1 MDTLVRRLLL
11 RIALRA
17 CAAAA
22 ALSLIGWLA
31 AGAPVAGALA
41 GLVLVL
47 VWELSVQLRAAGE
60 LSQLFDSGAGSGGAF
75 SFAELPQQ
83 LSDLE
88 SRTEEAE
95 QRLKRVLKALQST
108 ARSFPDAAL
117 VLNDKGEVVV
127 SNRQA
132 RRMLG
137 VRKRLD
143 KGRQALK
150 LIRDPAFVNWL
161 TRGERELVRFK
172 SPELPDTWLEAQR
185 VPYAEKQV
193 LLLVRDVTAA
203 VLADK
208 TRSDFVANASHELQ
222 TPLTVLTGYL
232 ESMAEDEDF
241 PERWSDPVH
250 HMASQCDRMTRL
262 VRDLLELS
270 RLETS
275 DTAPG
280 LEEVNMMDVLG
291 DAVQVGTARS
301 GGQLDIFAE
310 VTSVRP
316 LLGDEFEIRSV
327 ATNLAINAVA
337 FTPPGGKVVLRW
349 ETSNGGGRIS
359 ATDTGIGIR
368 REHLPRLTERFYRVR
383 GEGSPVVP
391 GTGLGLAIVKHVL
404 NRHGGRLE
412 IESEPGSGSTF
423 TCHFPPERVGS
434 GDAP

>member
-1 MDTLVRRLLL
+1 MAPLVRRLFI

-17 CAAAA
+17 CGAAA
-22 ALSLIGWLA
+22 ALAILGWLL
-31 AGAPVAGALA
+31 AGMAVIGALA
-41 GLVLVL
+41 GLALVL
-47 VWELSVQLRAAGE
+47 AWELTAQLRAAGE
-60 LSQLFDSGAGSGGAF
+60 LSRLFDSDAWPDGAF

-95 QRLKRVLKALQST
+95 QRLKQVLKTLRST

-117 VLNDKGEVVV
+117 VLNDQGEVVV

-143 KGRQALK
+143 KGRPALK
-150 LIRDPAFVNWL
+150 LIRDPEFRNWL
-161 TRGERELVRFK
+161 QRGGRDLVRFQ
-172 SPELPDTWLEAQR
+172 SPEKPDSWLEAQR
-185 VPYAEKQV
+185 VPYAEKQF
-193 LLLVRDVTAA
+193 LLLVRDVTTA

-232 ESMAEDEDF
+232 ESMSEDEEF
-241 PERWSDPVH
+241 PQRWSGPVQ

-275 DTAPG
+275 GTPPGFAP
-280 LEEVNMMDVLG
+280 LNMMEVLG
-291 DAVQVGTARS
+291 DAVQVGMARS
-301 GGQLDIFAE
+301 SGQLDIRAE
-310 VTSVRP
+310 VRSQRP
-316 LLGDEFEIRSV
+316 LLGDESEIRSV

-337 FTPPGGKVVLRW
+337 FTPPGGEVVLRW
-349 ETSNGGGRIS
+349 QTNGAGGRLS

-368 REHLPRLTERFYRVR
+368 AEHLPRLTERFYRVR

-404 NRHGGRLE
+404 TRHEGNLE
-412 IESEPGSGSTF
+412 IDSKPGSGSTF
-423 TCHFPPERVGS
+423 TCHFPARRIGPEI
-434 GDAP
+434 

>member
-1 MDTLVRRLLL
+1 MDTLVRKLLL
-11 RIALRA
+11 RVALRA
-17 CAAAA
+17 CGAAA
-22 ALSLIGWLA
+22 ALSVLGWLA
-31 AGAPVAGALA
+31 AGAPVAGAMA

-47 VWELSVQLRAAGE
+47 AWELWVQLRAAGE

-117 VLNDKGEVVV
+117 VLNDRGEVVV

-143 KGRQALK
+143 KGRPALK

-161 TRGERELVRFK
+161 ERGGKELVRFR
-172 SPELPDTWLEAQR
+172 SPELSDTWLEAQR
-185 VPYAEKQV
+185 VPYAEEQV

-262 VRDLLELS
+262 VSDLLELS
-270 RLETS
+270 RLETA

-280 LEEVNMMDVLG
+280 FGEVNMMDVLG
-291 DAVQVGTARS
+291 DAVQIATVRS
-301 GGQLDIFAE
+301 AGQLEISAKVSSDR
-310 VTSVRP
+310 S
-316 LLGDEFEIRSV
+316 LLGEDFEIRSV

-349 ETSNGGGRIS
+349 DTGRAGGRLS
-359 ATDTGIGIR
+359 ATDSGIGIR

-383 GEGSPVVP
+383 GEGSPAVP

-404 NRHGGRLE
+404 TRHGGRLR
-412 IESEPGSGSTF
+412 IESRPGSGSKF
-423 TCHFPPERVGS
+423 TCHFPPERL

>member
-1 MDTLVRRLLL
+1 MLGV
-11 RIALRA
+11 A
-17 CAAAA
+17 
-22 ALSLIGWLA
+22 GWLL
-31 AGAPVAGALA
+31 AGMPVAGALA
-41 GLVLVL
+41 GVILVLA
-47 VWELSVQLRAAGE
+47 WELSVQLRAAGE
-60 LSQLFDSGAGSGGAF
+60 LSELFDADAWSGGGF

-95 QRLKRVLKALQST
+95 QRLRKVLKALRST

-117 VLNDKGEVVV
+117 VLNDQGKVVV

-143 KGRQALK
+143 KGRPALK
-150 LIRDPAFVNWL
+150 LIRDPEFGNWL
-161 TRGERELVRFK
+161 KRGGQELVRFK
-172 SPELPDTWLEAQR
+172 SPEQPDCWLEAQR
-185 VPYAEKQV
+185 VPYAEKQI
-193 LLLVRDVTAA
+193 LLLVRDVTTA

-232 ESMAEDEDF
+232 ESMSEDEDF
-241 PERWSDPVH
+241 PERWDDPIQ

-275 DTAPG
+275 ETPPGFAP
-280 LEEVNMMDVLG
+280 LNMAEVLG
-291 DAVQVGTARS
+291 DAAQVGTARS
-301 GGQLDIFAE
+301 GGQLDISTE
-310 VTSVRP
+310 VRSGRP

-349 ETSNGGGRIS
+349 ETSRSGGRIS

-404 NRHGGRLE
+404 TRHGGRLE
-412 IESEPGSGSTF
+412 IESKPGSGSTF
-423 TCHFPPERVGS
+423 TCHFPPKRLGES
-434 GDAP
+434 P

>member
-1 MDTLVRRLLL
+1 MDPLVRRLIF
-11 RIALRA
+11 RIVLRA
-17 CAAAA
+17 AGAALALAAA
-22 ALSLIGWLA
+22 GWLL
-31 AGAPVAGALA
+31 AGAPVVGALA
-41 GLVLVL
+41 GVVLVL
-47 VWELSVQLRAAGE
+47 VWELAVQLRAAGE
-60 LSQLFDSGAGSGGAF
+60 LSQLFDPEAWSGGAF

-88 SRTEEAE
+88 SRTEETE
-95 QRLKRVLKALQST
+95 QRLKTVLKALRST

-117 VLNDKGEVVV
+117 VLNDDGEVVV

-132 RRMLG
+132 RRLLG

-143 KGRQALK
+143 KGRPALK
-150 LIRDPAFVNWL
+150 LIRDPEFRNWL
-161 TRGERELVRFK
+161 QRGGKDLVRFK
-172 SPELPDTWLEAQR
+172 SPEKPDSWLEAQR

-232 ESMAEDEDF
+232 ESMAEDEEF
-241 PERWSDPVH
+241 PERWSDPVRL
-250 HMASQCDRMTRL
+250 MSSQCDRMTRL

-275 DTAPG
+275 ETPPGFAP
-280 LEEVNMMDVLG
+280 LNMMDLLG
-291 DAVQVGTARS
+291 DAVQVATARS
-301 GGQLDIFAE
+301 GGQLDIRAE
-310 VTSVRP
+310 VNSEET
-316 LLGDEFEIRSV
+316 LLGDEREIRSV

-337 FTPPGGKVVLRW
+337 FTPAGGEVVLRW
-349 ETSNGGGRIS
+349 QAGRSGGSLS
-359 ATDTGIGIR
+359 ATDTGVGIR
-368 REHLPRLTERFYRVR
+368 PEHLPRLTERFYRVR

-404 NRHGGRLE
+404 TRHGGKLE
-412 IESEPGSGSTF
+412 VASEPGSGSTF
-423 TCHFPPERVGS
+423 TCHFPSKRI
-434 GDAP
+434 GDFA

>member
-1 MDTLVRRLLL
+1 MDPLVRRLIFRIVL
-11 RIALRA
+11 R
-17 CAAAA
+17 
-22 ALSLIGWLA
+22 A
-31 AGAPVAGALA
+31 AGAALALAAAGWLLAGEPVVGALA
-41 GLVLVL
+41 GVVLVL
-47 VWELSVQLRAAGE
+47 VWELAVQLRAAGE
-60 LSQLFDSGAGSGGAF
+60 LSQLFDPEAWSGGAF

-88 SRTEEAE
+88 SRTEETE
-95 QRLKRVLKALQST
+95 QRLKTVLKALRST

-117 VLNDKGEVVV
+117 VLNDDGEVVV

-132 RRMLG
+132 RRLLG

-143 KGRQALK
+143 KGRPALK
-150 LIRDPAFVNWL
+150 LIRDPEFRNWL
-161 TRGERELVRFK
+161 QRGGKDLVRFK
-172 SPELPDTWLEAQR
+172 SPEKPDSWVEAQR

-232 ESMAEDEDF
+232 ESMAEDEEF
-241 PERWSDPVH
+241 PERWSDPVQL
-250 HMASQCDRMTRL
+250 MSSQCDRMTRL

-275 DTAPG
+275 ETSPGFAP
-280 LEEVNMMDVLG
+280 LNMMDVLG
-291 DAVQVGTARS
+291 DAVQVATARS
-301 GGQLDIFAE
+301 GGQLDIRAE
-310 VTSVRP
+310 VNSEET
-316 LLGDEFEIRSV
+316 LLGDEREIRSV

-337 FTPPGGKVVLRW
+337 FTPAGGEVVLRW
-349 ETSNGGGRIS
+349 QAGRSGGSLS
-359 ATDTGIGIR
+359 ATDTGVGIR
-368 REHLPRLTERFYRVR
+368 PEHLPRLTERFYRVR

-404 NRHGGRLE
+404 TRHGGKLE
-412 IESEPGSGSTF
+412 VASEPGSGSTF
-423 TCHFPPERVGS
+423 TCHFPSKRI
-434 GDAP
+434 GDFA

>member
-1 MDTLVRRLLL
+1 M

-17 CAAAA
+17 CAAAV
-22 ALSLIGWLA
+22 ALSVIGWLA

-47 VWELSVQLRAAGE
+47 AWELSVQLRTAGE
-60 LSQLFDSGAGSGGAF
+60 LSQLFDSGAGSGGAL
-75 SFAELPQQ
+75 SFAELPRQ

-161 TRGERELVRFK
+161 TRGDRELVRFK

-193 LLLVRDVTAA
+193 LLLVRDVTTA

-232 ESMAEDEDF
+232 ESMAEDEEF

-270 RLETS
+270 RLETA

-280 LEEVNMMDVLG
+280 FEEVNMMDVLG
-291 DAVQVGTARS
+291 DAVRIATARS
-301 GGQLDIFAE
+301 AGQLDIFAK
-310 VTSVRP
+310 VSSDRP
-316 LLGDEFEIRSV
+316 LLGEDFEIRSV

-423 TCHFPPERVGS
+423 TCHFPPERVGL

>member
-1 MDTLVRRLLL
+1 MLL
-11 RIALRA
+11 AGG
-17 CAAAA
+17 AA
-22 ALSLIGWLA
+22 ALLAVAGWLL
-31 AGAPVAGALA
+31 AGMPLAGALA

-47 VWELSVQLRAAGE
+47 AWELRVQLRAAGE
-60 LSQLFDSGAGSGGAF
+60 LSQLFDADAWSGGAF

-95 QRLKRVLKALQST
+95 QRLRKVLRALRST

-117 VLNDKGEVVV
+117 VLNDQGEVMV
-127 SNRQA
+127 SNREA

-143 KGRQALK
+143 KGRPALK
-150 LIRDPAFVNWL
+150 LIRDPEFRNWL
-161 TRGERELVRFK
+161 ERGGKNLVRFK
-172 SPELPDTWLEAQR
+172 SPEKPDNWLEAQR
-185 VPYAEKQV
+185 VPYAEKQF
-193 LLLVRDVTAA
+193 LLLVRDVTAS
-203 VLADK
+203 VLADQ

-232 ESMAEDEDF
+232 ESMSEDREF
-241 PERWSDPVH
+241 PERWTDPVRN
-250 HMASQCDRMTRL
+250 MSLQCDRMTRL

-275 DTAPG
+275 ETPPG
-280 LEEVNMMDVLG
+280 FVPLNMMEVLG
-291 DAVQVGTARS
+291 DAVQVAMARS
-301 GGQLDIFAE
+301 HGQLDIRAE
-310 VTSVRP
+310 VKSERS
-316 LLGDEFEIRSV
+316 LLGEEAEVRSV

-337 FTPPGGKVVLRW
+337 FTPPGGEVVLRW
-349 ETSNGGGRIS
+349 QAGRNGGRIS

-368 REHLPRLTERFYRVR
+368 AEHLPRLTERFYRVR

-404 NRHGGRLE
+404 TRHGGRLE
-412 IESEPGSGSTF
+412 IRSKPDAGSTF
-423 TCHFPPERVGS
+423 TCYFPPERLGNAS
-434 GDAP
+434 S

>member
-1 MDTLVRRLLL
+1 MDPLVRRLIF
-11 RIALRA
+11 RIVLRA
-17 CAAAA
+17 AGAALALAAA
-22 ALSLIGWLA
+22 GWLL
-31 AGAPVAGALA
+31 AGAPVVGALA
-41 GLVLVL
+41 GVVLVL
-47 VWELSVQLRAAGE
+47 VWELAVQLRAAGE
-60 LSQLFDSGAGSGGAF
+60 LSQLFDPEAWSGGAF

-88 SRTEEAE
+88 SRTEETE
-95 QRLKRVLKALQST
+95 QRLKTVLKALRST

-117 VLNDKGEVVV
+117 VLNDDGEVVV

-132 RRMLG
+132 RRLLG

-143 KGRQALK
+143 KGRPALK
-150 LIRDPAFVNWL
+150 LIRDPEFRNWL
-161 TRGERELVRFK
+161 QRGGKDLVRFK
-172 SPELPDTWLEAQR
+172 SPEKPDSWLEAQR

-232 ESMAEDEDF
+232 ESMAEDEEF
-241 PERWSDPVH
+241 PERWSDPVQL
-250 HMASQCDRMTRL
+250 MSSQCDRMTRL

-275 DTAPG
+275 ETSPGFAP
-280 LEEVNMMDVLG
+280 LNMMDVLG
-291 DAVQVGTARS
+291 DAVQVATARS
-301 GGQLDIFAE
+301 GGQLDIRAE
-310 VTSVRP
+310 VNSEET
-316 LLGDEFEIRSV
+316 LLGDEREIRSV

-337 FTPPGGKVVLRW
+337 FTPAGGEVVLRW
-349 ETSNGGGRIS
+349 QAGRSGGSLS
-359 ATDTGIGIR
+359 ATDTGVGIR
-368 REHLPRLTERFYRVR
+368 PEHLPRLTERFYRVR

-404 NRHGGRLE
+404 TRHGGKLE
-412 IESEPGSGSTF
+412 VASEPGSGSTF
-423 TCHFPPERVGS
+423 TCHFPSKRI
-434 GDAP
+434 GDFA

>member
-1 MDTLVRRLLL
+1 MDPLVVRLVL

-22 ALSLIGWLA
+22 ALALLGWLLF
-31 AGAPVAGALA
+31 GMPIAGALA
-41 GLVLVL
+41 GVVLVL
-47 VWELSVQLRAAGE
+47 VWQLSVQLRAAGE
-60 LSQLFDSGAGSGGAF
+60 LSQLFDTDGWSRGAF

-83 LSDLE
+83 LSELE

-95 QRLKRVLKALQST
+95 QRLGRVLRALRST

-117 VLNDKGEVVV
+117 VLNGEGEVVV

-143 KGRQALK
+143 KGRPALK
-150 LIRDPAFVNWL
+150 LIRDAEFGNWL
-161 TRGERELVRFK
+161 KRGGKGLVRFK
-172 SPELPDTWLEAQR
+172 SPEQPNCWLEAQR
-185 VPYAEKQV
+185 VPYGEKQI
-193 LLLVRDVTAA
+193 LLLVRDVTSA

-232 ESMAEDEDF
+232 ESMSEDEDF
-241 PERWSDPVH
+241 PERWNDPIQ
-250 HMASQCDRMTRL
+250 HMALQCDRMTRL

-275 DTAPG
+275 DTPPGFAP
-280 LEEVNMMDVLG
+280 LNMADVLG
-291 DAVQVGTARS
+291 DAVQVGTARC
-301 GGQLDIFAE
+301 GGQVDIFAE
-310 VTSVRP
+310 AGSERP
-316 LLGDEFEIRSV
+316 LLAEEFEIRSV

-349 ETSNGGGRIS
+349 ETSRTGGRIS

-404 NRHGGRLE
+404 NRHEGRLE
-412 IESEPGSGSTF
+412 IESKPGSGSTF
-423 TCHFPPERVGS
+423 TCHFPAKRVGE
-434 GDAP
+434 AP

>member
-1 MDTLVRRLLL
+1 MDPLVRRLIFRIVL
-11 RIALRA
+11 R
-17 CAAAA
+17 
-22 ALSLIGWLA
+22 A
-31 AGAPVAGALA
+31 AGAALALAAAGWLLAGEPVVGALA
-41 GLVLVL
+41 GVVLVL
-47 VWELSVQLRAAGE
+47 VWELAVQLRAAGE
-60 LSQLFDSGAGSGGAF
+60 LSQLFDPEAWSGGAF

-88 SRTEEAE
+88 SRTEETE
-95 QRLKRVLKALQST
+95 QRLKTVLKALRST

-117 VLNDKGEVVV
+117 VLNDDGEVVV

-132 RRMLG
+132 RRLLG

-143 KGRQALK
+143 KGRPALK
-150 LIRDPAFVNWL
+150 LIRDPEFRHWL
-161 TRGERELVRFK
+161 QRGGKDLVRFK
-172 SPELPDTWLEAQR
+172 SPEKPDSWLEAQR

-232 ESMAEDEDF
+232 ESMAEDEEF
-241 PERWSDPVH
+241 PERWSDPVQL
-250 HMASQCDRMTRL
+250 MSSQCDRMTRL

-275 DTAPG
+275 ETSPGFAP
-280 LEEVNMMDVLG
+280 LNMMDVLG
-291 DAVQVGTARS
+291 DAVQVATARS
-301 GGQLDIFAE
+301 GGQLDIRAE
-310 VTSVRP
+310 VNSEET
-316 LLGDEFEIRSV
+316 LLGDEREIRSV

-337 FTPPGGKVVLRW
+337 FTPAGGEVVLRW
-349 ETSNGGGRIS
+349 QAGRSGGSLS
-359 ATDTGIGIR
+359 ATDTGVGIR
-368 REHLPRLTERFYRVR
+368 PEHLPRLTERFYRVR

-404 NRHGGRLE
+404 TRHGGKLE
-412 IESEPGSGSTF
+412 VASEPGSGSTF
-423 TCHFPPERVGS
+423 TCHFPSKRI
-434 GDAP
+434 GDFA

>member
-1 MDTLVRRLLL
+1 MDPLVRKLVI
-11 RIALRA
+11 RIASRA
-17 CAAAA
+17 LAAAA
-22 ALSLIGWLA
+22 ALAAAGWLL
-31 AGAPVAGALA
+31 AGIPIVGALA
-41 GLVLVL
+41 GVVLVL
-47 VWELSVQLRAAGE
+47 AWELWVQLRAAGE
-60 LSQLFDSGAGSGGAF
+60 LSQLFDPDAWSGGAF

-95 QRLKRVLKALQST
+95 QRLKSVLKALRST

-117 VLNDKGEVVV
+117 VLNDKGQVVV

-143 KGRQALK
+143 KGRPALK
-150 LIRDPAFVNWL
+150 LIRNPDFRNWL
-161 TRGERELVRFK
+161 ERGGKDLVRFRSPVK
-172 SPELPDTWLEAQR
+172 SDSWLEAQR
-185 VPYAEKQV
+185 VPYAEKQY

-232 ESMAEDEDF
+232 ESMSEDQEF
-241 PERWSDPVH
+241 PERWSDPVQN
-250 HMASQCDRMTRL
+250 MSLQCDRMTRL

-275 DTAPG
+275 ETPPG
-280 LEEVNMMDVLG
+280 YEPLHVIDLLS
-291 DAVQVGTARS
+291 DAVQVARTRS
-301 GGQLDIFAE
+301 RGELDIRAE
-310 VTSVRP
+310 VGSERP
-316 LLGDEFEIRSV
+316 LLGDEAEIRSV

-337 FTPPGGKVVLRW
+337 FTPPGGKIVLRW
-349 ETSNGGGRIS
+349 RVGRSGGRLS
-359 ATDTGIGIR
+359 ATDTGIGIK
-368 REHLPRLTERFYRVR
+368 REHLSRLTERFYRVR
-383 GEGSPVVP
+383 GEGSPAVP

-404 NRHGGRLE
+404 TRHGGKLE
-412 IESEPGSGSTF
+412 IDSKPGSGSTF
-423 TCHFPPERVGS
+423 TCHFPPKRIGKRK
-434 GDAP
+434 

>member
-1 MDTLVRRLLL
+1 MDPLVRRLVF
-11 RIALRA
+11 RIVLRA
-17 CAAAA
+17 FGAAAVLA
-22 ALSLIGWLA
+22 AAGWLL
-31 AGAPVAGALA
+31 GDTPLVGALA
-41 GLVLVL
+41 GVVLVL
-47 VWELSVQLRAAGE
+47 AWELTVQLRAAGE
-60 LSQLFDSGAGSGGAF
+60 LSQLFDPEAWSGGAF

-83 LSDLE
+83 MSDLE

-95 QRLKRVLKALQST
+95 QRLKKVLKALRST

-117 VLNDKGEVVV
+117 VLNDEGEVVV

-143 KGRQALK
+143 KGRPALK
-150 LIRDPAFVNWL
+150 LIRDPEFRNWL
-161 TRGERELVRFK
+161 RRGGKDLVRFK
-172 SPELPDTWLEAQR
+172 SPEKPDSWLEAQR
-185 VPYAEKQV
+185 VPYAEKQF

-232 ESMAEDEDF
+232 ESMSEDEEF
-241 PERWSDPVH
+241 PERWGDPVQ

-275 DTAPG
+275 ETPPGFAP
-280 LEEVNMMDVLG
+280 LNMMDVLG
-291 DAVQVGTARS
+291 DAVQVATARS
-301 GGQLDIFAE
+301 GGQLDIRAE
-310 VTSVRP
+310 VNSEQT

-337 FTPPGGKVVLRW
+337 FTPAGGEVMLRW
-349 ETSNGGGRIS
+349 QAGGSGGSLS
-359 ATDTGIGIR
+359 ATDTGVGIR
-368 REHLPRLTERFYRVR
+368 PEHLPRLTERFYRVR

-404 NRHGGRLE
+404 TRHGGKLE
-412 IESEPGSGSTF
+412 VESEPGSGSTF
-423 TCHFPPERVGS
+423 TCHFPPKRI
-434 GDAP
+434 GDPA

>member
-1 MDTLVRRLLL
+1 M
-11 RIALRA
+11 
-17 CAAAA
+17 
-22 ALSLIGWLA
+22 
-31 AGAPVAGALA
+31 
-41 GLVLVL
+41 VLVL
-47 VWELSVQLRAAGE
+47 AWELSVQLRAAGE
-60 LSQLFDSGAGSGGAF
+60 LSQLFDADAWSGGAF

-95 QRLKRVLKALQST
+95 QRLKQVLKALRST

-117 VLNDKGEVVV
+117 VLNDQGEVVV

-143 KGRQALK
+143 KGRPALK
-150 LIRDPAFVNWL
+150 LIRDPEFANWL
-161 TRGERELVRFK
+161 KRGGKELVRFK
-172 SPELPDTWLEAQR
+172 SPEQPDVWLEAQR
-185 VPYAEKQV
+185 VPYAEKQF
-193 LLLVRDVTAA
+193 LLLVRDITTA

-232 ESMAEDEDF
+232 ESMGEDGDF
-241 PERWSDPVH
+241 PERWSDPVR

-275 DTAPG
+275 ETPPGFAP
-280 LEEVNMMDVLG
+280 LSMMDVLG
-291 DAVQVGTARS
+291 DAVQVGTARCV
-301 GGQLDIFAE
+301 GQLDIFAE
-310 VTSVRP
+310 VESDRP
-316 LLGDEFEIRSV
+316 LLGEEFEIRSV

-349 ETSNGGGRIS
+349 KANGSGGRLS

-383 GEGSPVVP
+383 GDGSPPVP

-412 IESEPGSGSTF
+412 IESTPGSGSTF
-423 TCHFPPERVGS
+423 TCHFPPHRV

>member
-1 MDTLVRRLLL
+1 MDPLVRRLIF
-11 RIALRA
+11 RIVLRA
-17 CAAAA
+17 AGAALALAAA
-22 ALSLIGWLA
+22 GWLL
-31 AGAPVAGALA
+31 AGAPVVGALA
-41 GLVLVL
+41 GVVLVL
-47 VWELSVQLRAAGE
+47 VWELAVQLRAAGE
-60 LSQLFDSGAGSGGAF
+60 LSQLFDPEAWSGGAF

-88 SRTEEAE
+88 SRTEETE
-95 QRLKRVLKALQST
+95 QRLKTVLKALRST

-117 VLNDKGEVVV
+117 VLNDYGEVVV

-132 RRMLG
+132 RRLLG

-143 KGRQALK
+143 KGRPALK
-150 LIRDPAFVNWL
+150 LIRDPEFRNWL
-161 TRGERELVRFK
+161 QRGGKDLVRFK
-172 SPELPDTWLEAQR
+172 SPEKPDSWLEAQR

-232 ESMAEDEDF
+232 ESMAEDEEF
-241 PERWSDPVH
+241 PERWSDPVQL
-250 HMASQCDRMTRL
+250 MSSQCDRMTRL

-275 DTAPG
+275 ETSPGFAP
-280 LEEVNMMDVLG
+280 LNMMDVLG
-291 DAVQVGTARS
+291 DAVQVATARS
-301 GGQLDIFAE
+301 GGQLDIRAE
-310 VTSVRP
+310 VNSEET
-316 LLGDEFEIRSV
+316 LLGDEREIRSV

-337 FTPPGGKVVLRW
+337 FTPAGGEVVLRW
-349 ETSNGGGRIS
+349 QAGRSGGSLS
-359 ATDTGIGIR
+359 ATDTGVGIR
-368 REHLPRLTERFYRVR
+368 PEHLPRLTERFYRVR

-404 NRHGGRLE
+404 TRHGGKLE
-412 IESEPGSGSTF
+412 VASEPGSGSTF
-423 TCHFPPERVGS
+423 TCHFPSKRI
-434 GDAP
+434 GDFA

>member
-1 MDTLVRRLLL
+1 MDTLVRKLFL
-11 RIALRA
+11 RITLRA

-22 ALSLIGWLA
+22 VLAAAGWLL
-31 AGAPVAGALA
+31 AGMPFAGALA
-41 GLVLVL
+41 GVVLVL
-47 VWELSVQLRAAGE
+47 AWELSVQLRAAGE
-60 LSQLFDSGAGSGGAF
+60 LSQLFDADAWSGGAF

-88 SRTEEAE
+88 SRTEQAE
-95 QRLKRVLKALQST
+95 QRLKQVLKALRST

-117 VLNDKGEVVV
+117 VLNDQGEVVV

-143 KGRQALK
+143 KGRPALK
-150 LIRDPAFVNWL
+150 LIRDPEFASWL
-161 TRGERELVRFK
+161 ERGGKELVRFK
-172 SPELPDTWLEAQR
+172 SPEQPDAWLEAQR
-185 VPYAEKQV
+185 VPYAEKQF
-193 LLLVRDVTAA
+193 LLLVRDVTTA

-232 ESMAEDEDF
+232 ESMSEDEDF
-241 PERWSDPVH
+241 PERWNDPVQ

-275 DTAPG
+275 ETPPGFAP
-280 LEEVNMMDVLG
+280 LNMMDMLG
-291 DAVQVGTARS
+291 DAVQVGTARCA
-301 GGQLDIFAE
+301 GQLDIFAE
-310 VTSVRP
+310 VESDRP
-316 LLGDEFEIRSV
+316 LLGEEFEIRSV

-349 ETSNGGGRIS
+349 EASRSGGRIS
-359 ATDTGIGIR
+359 STDSGIGIR

-412 IESEPGSGSTF
+412 IESKPGSGSTF
-423 TCHFPPERVGS
+423 TCHFPPARIGE
-434 GDAP
+434 AP

>member
-1 MDTLVRRLLL
+1 MDPLVRRLVIRIVLL
-11 RIALRA
+11 AGG
-17 CAAAA
+17 AA
-22 ALSLIGWLA
+22 ALLAVAGWLL
-31 AGAPVAGALA
+31 AGMPLAGALA

-47 VWELSVQLRAAGE
+47 AWELRVQLRAAGE
-60 LSQLFDSGAGSGGAF
+60 LSQLFDAEAWSGGAF

-95 QRLKRVLKALQST
+95 QRLRKVLKALRST

-117 VLNDKGEVVV
+117 VLNDQGDVMV
-127 SNRQA
+127 SNREA

-143 KGRQALK
+143 KGRPALK
-150 LIRDPAFVNWL
+150 LIRDPEFRNWL
-161 TRGERELVRFK
+161 ERGGKNLVRFK
-172 SPELPDTWLEAQR
+172 SPENPDNWLEAQR
-185 VPYAEKQV
+185 VPYAEKQF
-193 LLLVRDVTAA
+193 LLLVRDVTAS
-203 VLADK
+203 VLADQ

-232 ESMAEDEDF
+232 ESMSEDQEF
-241 PERWSDPVH
+241 PERWTDPVRN
-250 HMASQCDRMTRL
+250 MSLQCDRMTRL

-275 DTAPG
+275 ETPPGFAP
-280 LEEVNMMDVLG
+280 LNMMEVLG
-291 DAVQVGTARS
+291 DAVQVAMARS
-301 GGQLDIFAE
+301 HGQLDIRAE
-310 VTSVRP
+310 VKSERS
-316 LLGDEFEIRSV
+316 LLGDEAEIRSV

-337 FTPPGGKVVLRW
+337 FTPPGGEVVLRW
-349 ETSNGGGRIS
+349 QAGRNSGRIS

-368 REHLPRLTERFYRVR
+368 AEHLPRLTERFYRVR

-404 NRHGGRLE
+404 TRHGGRLE
-412 IESEPGSGSTF
+412 IRSKPDAGSTF
-423 TCHFPPERVGS
+423 TCHFPPERLGN
-434 GDAP
+434 GA